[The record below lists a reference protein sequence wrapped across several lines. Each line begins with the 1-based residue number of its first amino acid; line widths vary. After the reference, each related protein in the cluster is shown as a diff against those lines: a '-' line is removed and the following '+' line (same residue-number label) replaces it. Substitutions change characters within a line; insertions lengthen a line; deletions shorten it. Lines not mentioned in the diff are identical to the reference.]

1 MFRSR
6 TFICCLLA
14 FAAAGCK
21 AQSSPDNAQLNR
33 KIEVLVRSDFQVP
46 PDVNVVIGARSK
58 SDVPGYDTVPITFFK
73 PGGKQSVVNF
83 LLSQDGNTLARFE
96 KFDLTKNPADKVS
109 TVNRPVRGNDQARV
123 TIVNFDDLECPYC
136 ARMHQ
141 ELFPT
146 TLDHYKGMVKIVYKD
161 DPLVELHPWALHAA
175 VDANCLAE
183 QSPASYWT
191 YVDYLH
197 AHGDEVS
204 GADRDPV
211 KAGQTL
217 DRLAQSQGE
226 HDKLD
231 TPKLSACL
239 SKQDESGVKA
249 SMQEAAG
256 LNIDGTPTLFI
267 NGERITG
274 AMPLDQLWKAIDRA
288 LAATGQQPPPS
299 VGAGSPPAGSE

>member
-1 MFRSR
+1 M
-6 TFICCLLA
+6 I
-14 FAAAGCK
+14 AAGCR
-21 AQSSPDNAQLNR
+21 AQTSPDNAQINR
-33 KIEVLVRSDFQVP
+33 RIEVLVRSQFQVP
-46 PDVNVVIGARSK
+46 PDVTVAVGTRSK
-58 SDVPGYDTVPITFFK
+58 SDTPGYDNLPITFSK
-73 PGGKQSVVNF
+73 SGGKQSTVTF

-96 KFDLTKNPADKVS
+96 KYDLSKNPADVVS
-109 TVNRPVRGNDQARV
+109 TTNRPVRGNEQAKV

-146 TLDHYKGMVKIVYKD
+146 TLEHYKGLVKIVYKD

-183 QSPASYWT
+183 QSPVSYWT

-204 GADRDPV
+204 GPDRDPV

-217 DRLAQSQGE
+217 DRLAREQGG
-226 HDKLD
+226 HDKLNVS
-231 TPKLSACL
+231 KLEACL
-239 SKQDESGVKA
+239 MKQDESGVKA

-274 AMPLDQLWKAIDRA
+274 AMPTDQLWHAIDRA
-288 LAATGQQPPPS
+288 LLAAGVQPP
-299 VGAGSPPAGSE
+299 APASTTADKPGNE